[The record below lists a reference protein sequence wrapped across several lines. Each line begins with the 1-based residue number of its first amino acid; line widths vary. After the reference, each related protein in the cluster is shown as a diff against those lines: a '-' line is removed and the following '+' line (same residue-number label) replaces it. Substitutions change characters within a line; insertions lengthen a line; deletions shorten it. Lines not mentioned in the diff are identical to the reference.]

1 MKDWRSTM
9 KKRNKLMAAAFAF
22 ILGVSTVMPGMQAQ
36 AGVMARFP
44 AQNTSTY
51 TKAYTA
57 GLQTFL
63 LNYSKETKDIIRDNG
78 MVDGSYGTATER
90 AVRVYQ
96 TKRNLADK
104 DGMCGPQTWTS
115 IQSYLF
121 SCSSWKD
128 NGWVNYRLNA
138 TYYNS
143 GKSLRRKTSNS
154 IWNAWYGQPSDT
166 DGSTVMWHYVG

>member
-1 MKDWRSTM
+1 M

-36 AGVMARFP
+36 AGVMAQFP

-78 MVDGSYGTATER
+78 MVDGSYGHATER

-104 DGMCGPQTWTS
+104 DGMCGPQTWAS

-121 SCSSWKD
+121 SCSYWTA
-128 NGWVNYRLNA
+128 NG
-138 TYYNS
+138 
-143 GKSLRRKTSNS
+143 
-154 IWNAWYGQPSDT
+154 
-166 DGSTVMWHYVG
+166 

>member
-1 MKDWRSTM
+1 M

-36 AGVMARFP
+36 AGVMAQFP

-78 MVDGSYGTATER
+78 MVDGSYGHATER

-115 IQSYLF
+115 I
-121 SCSSWKD
+121 
-128 NGWVNYRLNA
+128 
-138 TYYNS
+138 
-143 GKSLRRKTSNS
+143 
-154 IWNAWYGQPSDT
+154 
-166 DGSTVMWHYVG
+166 

>member
-1 MKDWRSTM
+1 
-9 KKRNKLMAAAFAF
+9 MAAAFAF

-36 AGVMARFP
+36 AGVMAQFP

-78 MVDGSYGTATER
+78 MVDGSYGHATER

-104 DGMCGPQTWTS
+104 DGMCGPQTWAS

-121 SCSSWKD
+121 SCSYWTA
-128 NGWVNYRLNA
+128 NGWVKL
-138 TYYNS
+138 
-143 GKSLRRKTSNS
+143 S
-154 IWNAWYGQPSDT
+154 IECN
-166 DGSTVMWHYVG
+166 VL

>member
-1 MKDWRSTM
+1 M

-36 AGVMARFP
+36 AGVMAQFP

-78 MVDGSYGTATER
+78 MVDGSYGHAIER

-104 DGMCGPQTWTS
+104 DGMCGPQTWAS
-115 IQSYLF
+115 IQSYFVYDTL
-121 SCSSWKD
+121 K
-128 NGWVNYRLNA
+128 LPE
-138 TYYNS
+138 
-143 GKSLRRKTSNS
+143 KSVKN
-154 IWNAWYGQPSDT
+154 P
-166 DGSTVMWHYVG
+166 

>member
-63 LNYSKETKDIIRDNG
+63 LNYSKETKDIIRDSNF
-78 MVDGSYGTATER
+78 VDYGEKHEI
-90 AVRVYQ
+90 
-96 TKRNLADK
+96 TKLCMFD
-104 DGMCGPQTWTS
+104 DSDMC
-115 IQSYLF
+115 I
-121 SCSSWKD
+121 
-128 NGWVNYRLNA
+128 VNRLSVN
-138 TYYNS
+138 T
-143 GKSLRRKTSNS
+143 GT
-154 IWNAWYGQPSDT
+154 GCDCE
-166 DGSTVMWHYVG
+166 

>member
-1 MKDWRSTM
+1 M

-78 MVDGSYGTATER
+78 MVDGSYGHATER

-104 DGMCGPQTWTS
+104 DGMCGPQTWAS

-121 SCSSWKD
+121 SCSYWT
-128 NGWVNYRLNA
+128 LM
-138 TYYNS
+138 
-143 GKSLRRKTSNS
+143 
-154 IWNAWYGQPSDT
+154 
-166 DGSTVMWHYVG
+166 DG

>member
-1 MKDWRSTM
+1 M

-36 AGVMARFP
+36 AGVMAQFP

-78 MVDGSYGTATER
+78 MVDGSYGHATER

-104 DGMCGPQTWTS
+104 DGMCGPQTWAS

-121 SCSSWKD
+121 SCSYWT
-128 NGWVNYRLNA
+128 LM
-138 TYYNS
+138 
-143 GKSLRRKTSNS
+143 
-154 IWNAWYGQPSDT
+154 
-166 DGSTVMWHYVG
+166 DG

>member
-1 MKDWRSTM
+1 
-9 KKRNKLMAAAFAF
+9 
-22 ILGVSTVMPGMQAQ
+22 
-36 AGVMARFP
+36 
-44 AQNTSTY
+44 
-51 TKAYTA
+51 
-57 GLQTFL
+57 
-63 LNYSKETKDIIRDNG
+63 